1 MVSKND
7 FMKMFGFGSNDTVK
21 VPAVKLQ
28 AVLDKLT
35 KLEEDN
41 EKLIL
46 VNSEYIEVVSTQSN
60 EIKRLLEREE
70 YLLDVNDKQ
79 HEEIIRYHN
88 ESKKLENS
96 LHEVN
101 RRLDKALHRAKD
113 RDILKDRLNVTT
125 ALYEYRKNQNMLDKL
140 TSDIVVDI

>member
-7 FMKMFGFGSNDTVK
+7 FMKMFGFGSDDTVK
-21 VPAVKLQ
+21 VSAVKLQ

-41 EKLIL
+41 EKLKLSNI
-46 VNSEYIEVVSTQSN
+46 EYKEVVNTQSN

-101 RRLDKALHRAKD
+101 RRLDKALHKAKD
-113 RDILKDRLNVTT
+113 RDVLRDRLDVATV
-125 ALYEYRKNQNMLDKL
+125 LYEYRKNQNMLDRL